1 MKKKILKI
9 TCIFLLMAVTTF
21 VIFLLCFFQEIRTIK
36 CLKTYD
42 VKDLYSLNYYADYG
56 FDEFIKV
63 GAKNWDE
70 CEEYM
75 KKEIAKGLAERID
88 VLGTNCSSFLA

>member
-63 GAKNWDE
+63 GKKNISVRLR
-70 CEEYM
+70 C
-75 KKEIAKGLAERID
+75 RIFRIGRD
-88 VLGTNCSSFLA
+88 NTDPPYV